1 MLSACAAVIIGLTL
15 LLHLPLTMLMRLP
28 LIACWLFAGVRQL
41 DRQSRGAHRVSA
53 IRLGVD
59 DATVVDRQG
68 RLSPARIMSG
78 SVVLARFAWLR
89 LKFADGLIYGEL
101 LRGDAAHDVQ
111 WRRLQILW
119 RQGAA
124 TFGAPR

>member
-1 MLSACAAVIIGLTL
+1 MLSGCAAVIIGLAL
-15 LLHLPLTMLMRLP
+15 LLHLPLTALMRLP
-28 LIACWLFAGVRQL
+28 LIACWLFACVRQL
-41 DRQSRGAHRVSA
+41 GRQSRGVQRVTA

-59 DATVVDRQG
+59 EATVVDRQG

-89 LKFADGLIYGEL
+89 LQFPDGLIYGEL
-101 LRGDAAHDVQ
+101 LHGDAARNEQ

-119 RQGAA
+119 RQGAVS
-124 TFGAPR
+124 FGAPR